1 MDLFQKNEAKEI
13 DFVAV
18 RRDERACVQVCR
30 VLPGHPDREVANLLE
45 IKDNY
50 PKYVMTLDEFACGNI
65 RGVKIMHLAD
75 FLLCSE
81 Y

>member
-1 MDLFQKNEAKEI
+1 M
-13 DFVAV
+13 AV

-30 VLPGHPDREVANLLE
+30 VLPGQADREAANLLE

-50 PKYVMTLDEFACGNI
+50 PKYVVTLDELACGNI
-65 RGVKIMHLAD
+65 KGVKIMHLAD